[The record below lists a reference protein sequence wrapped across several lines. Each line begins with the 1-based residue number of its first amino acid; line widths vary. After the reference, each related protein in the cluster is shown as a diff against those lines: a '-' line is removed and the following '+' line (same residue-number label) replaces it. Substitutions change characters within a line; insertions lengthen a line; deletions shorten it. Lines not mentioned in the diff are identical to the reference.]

1 MRFKPLLLMERIR
14 NTKRIIASM
23 FESGM
28 LVFDVIKAR
37 GCVRIEWGGLAWGER
52 QIGTNDVVV
61 GDT

>member
-37 GCVRIEWGGLAWGER
+37 IEWGAWLGESGKSA
-52 QIGTNDVVV
+52 Q
-61 GDT
+61 